1 MMLTVIFGFKRSPRP
16 RSAVVVCVYPKNPKD
31 YRFQS
36 KSTNCAC
43 YCRRPIEERV
53 VTAMGKHWHVE
64 HFACAKCE
72 KPFLGHRHYEKNG
85 LAYCYFHY
93 HQLFGSL
100 CYHCNGV
107 IEVTYNLFKLSLL
120 LFFFREIFSQ
130 LLARHGAQAISAVHH
145 VTSLWDLKLNFLRLF
160 IQVKKLHILN
170 SSIG

>member
-1 MMLTVIFGFKRSPRP
+1 MSVSIMLQSLLKVSQESVKNSLK
-16 RSAVVVCVYPKNPKD
+16 YPKSKNPKD
-31 YRFQS
+31 YSFQS

-107 IEVTYNLFKLSLL
+107 IEVTCNLFKLSLL
-120 LFFFREIFSQ
+120 LFFFQGDIFTALSK
-130 LLARHGAQAISAVHH
+130 AWCSSHFSC
-145 VTSLWDLKLNFLRLF
+145 TSCDKPLGSKTKFF
-160 IQVKKLHILN
+160 EVIH
-170 SSIG
+170 SS